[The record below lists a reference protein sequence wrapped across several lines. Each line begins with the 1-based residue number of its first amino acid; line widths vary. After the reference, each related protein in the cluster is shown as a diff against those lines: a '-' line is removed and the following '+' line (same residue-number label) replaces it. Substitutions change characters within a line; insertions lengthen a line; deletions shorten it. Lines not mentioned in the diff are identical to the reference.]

1 MAEIKIKVKDLANE
15 LGVPT
20 RDMLPALRELG
31 VSAKS
36 MAGSVDEEEA
46 ARLRA
51 HFASRKE
58 STVER
63 TTVQPNVIVRRRR
76 KEAPAPEAPQAPA
89 AEKAAPEAEA
99 AAPVEAPE
107 AAATAPE
114 APAAPETA

>member
-1 MAEIKIKVKDLANE
+1 MAEIKIKVKDLASE

-51 HFASRKE
+51 HFAARKE

-76 KEAPAPEAPQAPA
+76 KEAPAPEVPTATPD
-89 AEKAAPEAEA
+89 AETAPEK
-99 AAPVEAPE
+99 APVEAP
-107 AAATAPE
+107 
-114 APAAPETA
+114 APAAPKLSHINISEP